1 MRRLGCACLL
11 AFSAMSLY
19 ADTSLPI
26 PEEFEALH
34 ADELLSFAR
43 PGTWG
48 TAAQRITIA
57 AEIRKTRVE
66 AGVQESVGDENLCD
80 TAEVPEAARRVARAA
95 ALGGIE
101 IDRAFCAKAQ
111 ADGLTDGAYVEVI
124 GLAARLAHLDVF
136 ARGIGVP
143 SRQLAEPLEDTEP
156 SMQRP
161 AIARDEGFF
170 TDSVPSAPDGG
181 ELAREIYG
189 DAVPA
194 ANILRSLSLV
204 PDEARRLNRVV
215 NVEYFNNDTMMDVTF
230 SSLKDINRPQLEL
243 VAAKISA
250 LNQCFY

>member
-111 ADGLTDGAYVEVI
+111 ADGLTDGAYVE
-124 GLAARLAHLDVF
+124 G
-136 ARGIGVP
+136 
-143 SRQLAEPLEDTEP
+143 S
-156 SMQRP
+156 
-161 AIARDEGFF
+161 
-170 TDSVPSAPDGG
+170 
-181 ELAREIYG
+181 
-189 DAVPA
+189 
-194 ANILRSLSLV
+194 
-204 PDEARRLNRVV
+204 RLNRCQRVGDRAALV
-215 NVEYFNNDTMMDVTF
+215 RCAASVDDLYHAAGCIARQLHLESLDFGYGGLRHVE
-230 SSLKDINRPQLEL
+230 
-243 VAAKISA
+243 AAG
-250 LNQCFY
+250 YGYR